1 MKYLPFER
9 IIYKTNLSE
18 QEVIKRLSEFV
29 EPKKFSLGR
38 TSTKEY
44 EGLVNNDRFEINRII
59 NYRNSFL
66 PQIIGTIQKNNDRT
80 QIEIT
85 MKLHVLVLVFL
96 IVWCGF
102 TLFFL
107 VGVCFAEKKIS
118 TVLFMPILM
127 LLFAYGLTMLGFK
140 TESKKSKE
148 FLRKNFE
155 EEIITK

>member
-18 QEVIKRLSEFV
+18 QEVVTRLSGFV
-29 EPKKFSLGR
+29 EPKKFSWGKS
-38 TSTKEY
+38 STQKEY
-44 EGLVNNDRFEINRII
+44 EGFVNNNRFEINRII

-66 PQIIGTIQKNNDRT
+66 PQISGTIQKNNYGT

-85 MKLHVLVLVFL
+85 MKLHVLVFAFL
-96 IVWCGF
+96 LVWCGF

-107 VGVCFAEKKIS
+107 VGVCSAEKKIS
-118 TVLFMPILM
+118 MVLFIPILM

-148 FLRKNFE
+148 FLKKSFE
-155 EEIITK
+155 AEIVE